1 MPVQQTD
8 ELKIKLEVF
17 EGPLDLL
24 LYLIKKDEV
33 DIYDIPIELITR
45 QYMEYLGLMRML
57 DLDIAGD
64 FLVMAA
70 TLLMIKSRLLLPP
83 EERPELE
90 PEEEDPR
97 WDLIRKLV
105 EYKKFKDAA
114 GLLQGMEISQSN
126 TFLRGSEDVQA
137 VVSPEIG
144 LDEVTIFDLISVFN
158 DALKRI
164 EPEVIGEIFADKITV
179 ADKIEM
185 LLAIIKEKISVPFFT
200 LFDHLATRH
209 EIICTFLAVLELV
222 RLHQITAKQDQT
234 FGEIMI
240 VRANE

>member
-1 MPVQQTD
+1 MPIVQD

-33 DIYDIPIELITR
+33 DIYDIPIELVTR
-45 QYMEYLGLMRML
+45 QYMEYLNLMQML

-70 TLLMIKSRLLLPP
+70 TLMMIKSRLLLPP

-114 GLLQGMEISQSN
+114 GMLHEMETTQSN
-126 TFLRGSEDVQA
+126 SFLRGAEEVIVPQA
-137 VVSPEIG
+137 PEVD

-158 DALKRI
+158 DALKKI
-164 EPEVIGEIFADKITV
+164 QPETIGEITAERVTV
-179 ADKIEM
+179 ADKIEF
-185 LLAIIKEKISVPFFT
+185 LLAKIKEEKSIRFFT
-200 LFDHLATRH
+200 LFDQLATRH
-209 EIICTFLAVLELV
+209 EVICLFLALLELV
-222 RLHQITAKQDQT
+222 RLHQVIAKQDRS
-234 FGEIMI
+234 FGDIFI
-240 VRANE
+240 VCANE

>member
-1 MPVQQTD
+1 MPVKD

-33 DIYDIPIELITR
+33 DIYDIPIELVTR

-114 GLLQGMEISQSN
+114 GLLQGMEISQNNS
-126 TFLRGSEDVQA
+126 FLRGSENIPVPDA
-137 VVSPEIG
+137 PEIG

-164 EPEVIGEIFADKITV
+164 EPEAIGEIYAEKITV

-185 LLAIIKEKISVPFFT
+185 LLAQIKEKLSITFFS
-200 LFDHLATRH
+200 LFDHVTTRH

-222 RLHQITAKQDQT
+222 RLHQITAKQDKR

-240 VRANE
+240 VRSSE

>member
-1 MPVQQTD
+1 MAVVQD

-33 DIYDIPIELITR
+33 DIYDIPIERITR

-114 GLLQGMEISQSN
+114 GLLQGMEISQGNS
-126 TFLRGSEDVQA
+126 FLRGSDDLQVPA
-137 VVSPEIG
+137 SPEIG

-158 DALKRI
+158 EALKRI
-164 EPEVIGEIFADKITV
+164 EPEKIGEIYAEKITV

-185 LLAIIKEKISVPFFT
+185 LLAIIKEKLNVPFYS
-200 LFDHLATRH
+200 LFDHATTRH
-209 EIICTFLAVLELV
+209 EIVCTFLAVLELV
-222 RLHQITAKQDQT
+222 RLHQITARQDKV
-234 FGEIMI
+234 FGDIMI
-240 VRANE
+240 VRAGET

>member
-1 MPVQQTD
+1 MPIQQTD

-90 PEEEDPR
+90 PEEDDPR

-114 GLLQGMEISQSN
+114 GLLQNMEVSQSN
-126 TFLRGSEDVQA
+126 SFLRGSEDIP
-137 VVSPEIG
+137 SPASSEIG
-144 LDEVTIFDLISVFN
+144 MEEVTIFDLISVFN
-158 DALKRI
+158 EALKRI
-164 EPEVIGEIFADKITV
+164 EPEVIGEIFAEKITV

-185 LLAIIKEKISVPFFT
+185 LLALIKEKISVPFFN
-200 LFDHLATRH
+200 LFNHIATRH

-222 RLHQITAKQDQT
+222 RLHQITAKQDKT

>member
-1 MPVQQTD
+1 MPVAVQD

-24 LYLIKKDEV
+24 LYLIKKDEL
-33 DIYDIPIELITR
+33 DIYDIPIERITN

-70 TLLMIKSRLLLPP
+70 TLLMIKSRMLLPP

-114 GLLQGMEISQSN
+114 GLLQEMETIQGNS
-126 TFLRGSEDVQA
+126 FLRESEEA
-137 VVSPEIG
+137 VIPQSPEIE

-158 DALKRI
+158 EALKRI
-164 EPEVIGEIFADKITV
+164 QPEAIGEIVAERVTV
-179 ADKIEM
+179 ADKIDM
-185 LLAIIKEKISVPFFT
+185 LLAIIKEQINIPFFK

-222 RLHQITAKQDQT
+222 RLHQIIARQDKT
-234 FGEIMI
+234 FGDIMI
-240 VRANE
+240 VRATE

>member
-1 MPVQQTD
+1 
-8 ELKIKLEVF
+8 
-17 EGPLDLL
+17 
-24 LYLIKKDEV
+24 
-33 DIYDIPIELITR
+33 
-45 QYMEYLGLMRML
+45 MEYLGLMRML

-70 TLLMIKSRLLLPP
+70 TLLMIKSRMLLPP
-83 EERPELE
+83 EERPVLE

-114 GLLQGMEISQSN
+114 GTLQEMEAIQGNS
-126 TFLRGSEDVQA
+126 FLRQSEEPAIPQ
-137 VVSPEIG
+137 SPEIE

-158 DALKRI
+158 DALKKVQ
-164 EPEVIGEIFADKITV
+164 PEVIGEIIAEGITV

-185 LLAIIKEKISVPFFT
+185 LLAVIKEKTSIPFVK
-200 LFDHLATRH
+200 LFDQAATRH

-222 RLHQITAKQDQT
+222 RLHQINARQDKT
-234 FGEIMI
+234 FGEIM
-240 VRANE
+240 VLRAGE